1 MPDSNILSDNEVVT
15 DKPSGIKIKGEAKR
29 QRDLTKKEQHL
40 LKASVQSFLE
50 SKKKITSYQKR
61 RQNILEQNILPHI
74 RKEFEMIHML
84 DQEKTTNIHKKKAY
98 LRTIFQNKND
108 AIAFY
113 KKHLHHI

>member
-1 MPDSNILSDNEVVT
+1 MSDSNYPSDTEVVK

-29 QRDLTKKEQHL
+29 QRESIKKEQHL
-40 LKASVQSFLE
+40 LKTAVQSFLE
-50 SKKKITSYQKR
+50 SKQNITIYQKR
-61 RQNILEQNILPHI
+61 RQTILEQKILPHI

-84 DQEKTTNIHKKKAY
+84 DQDKTTNIHKKKAY